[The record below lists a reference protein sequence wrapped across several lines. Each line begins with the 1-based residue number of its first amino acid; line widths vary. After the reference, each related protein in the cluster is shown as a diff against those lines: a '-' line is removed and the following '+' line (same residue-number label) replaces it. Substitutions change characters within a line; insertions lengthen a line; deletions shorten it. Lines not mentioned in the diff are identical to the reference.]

1 MAGINLENEISYD
14 ELNITSSE
22 WKVKRAFRCKGG
34 TIIDFQDKKIAVQ
47 DKYKQIYINNI
58 VNNKSTVI

>member
-34 TIIDFQDKKIAVQ
+34 TIIDFQDKKIDIQ

-58 VNNKSTVI
+58 VNNKSSMV